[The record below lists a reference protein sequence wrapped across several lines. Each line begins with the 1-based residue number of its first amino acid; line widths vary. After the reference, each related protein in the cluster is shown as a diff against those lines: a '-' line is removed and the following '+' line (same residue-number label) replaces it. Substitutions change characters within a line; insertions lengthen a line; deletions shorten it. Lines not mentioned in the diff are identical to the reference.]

1 MVKKIIIILVFLM
14 ISLSTLVGCNTLPET
29 DIQGEKS
36 QLTINGTGIASSA
49 PDIVD
54 IQFGVDTLNDN
65 PVDAVNEN
73 SKKMDAVMLVLDQM
87 GIEQVDIKTVYYNM
101 WVEDVYDQDGQ
112 LTGEKRYRLTNQVN
126 IRLGEMDKIG
136 LLIENVIS
144 AGATSINGITFGVS
158 DTSELEQEAMENA
171 IINAKEKASRVA
183 DELGVSLGEISTL
196 FEGGSYSPPVP
207 YYGEKGGVGGGSAVP
222 ISQGQFSVTVQV
234 QVVYDLLPEQE

>member
-1 MVKKIIIILVFLM
+1 MNKKIILVSVL
-14 ISLSTLVGCNTLPET
+14 ICLSILVGCNTLPET
-29 DIQGEKS
+29 NSEAYES
-36 QLTINGTGIASSA
+36 QLTISGTGIASSV

-73 SKKMDAVMLVLDQM
+73 STKMDSVMAILDQM
-87 GIEQVDIKTVYYNM
+87 EIDQVDIKTVYYNM

-126 IRLGEMDKIG
+126 IRLRQMDQIG

-171 IINAKEKASRVA
+171 ITNAKEKAGRVA
-183 DELGVSLGEISTL
+183 DELGLTLGEIITL
-196 FEGGSYSPPVP
+196 VEGGSYSPPVP
-207 YYGEKGGVGGGSAVP
+207 YYGEKGGIGGGSAVP
-222 ISQGQFSVTVQV
+222 ISQGQFSVTLQV
-234 QVVYDLLPEQE
+234 QIVYDLIPEGQ